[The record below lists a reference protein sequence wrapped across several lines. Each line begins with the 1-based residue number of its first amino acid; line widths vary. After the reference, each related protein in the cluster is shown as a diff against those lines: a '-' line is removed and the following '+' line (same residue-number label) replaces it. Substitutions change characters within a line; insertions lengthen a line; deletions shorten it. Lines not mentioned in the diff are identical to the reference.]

1 VRAVVFPSVHHFE
14 VAEVAEPEVRAG
26 WLTLE
31 VGTAGIC
38 GTDLHI
44 LEGEFPMAK
53 FPCIPGHEF
62 AGTVIG
68 VGPEVAGF
76 RAGDRVGVMPS
87 VFCGA
92 CHWCRNGRGNLCPDA
107 GGFGTSLPGGFA
119 ERVAVLATHAY
130 RLPDGLSFAEAALV
144 EPLACVVHAFHRLNP
159 RAGESY
165 LIWGAGTMGLMLAQY
180 ARFAGARTV
189 ALVDVNRAK
198 LDRAGSFGF
207 QVLGES
213 YADVRDRGPFGF
225 DNVIEA
231 TGVPAVVES
240 ASESVT
246 PGGRLLLFGVC
257 PPGARASLEPYRIYR
272 DEIDVIG
279 SMAVFESYEPALAAM
294 ASGAIDGRRMVS
306 HTFDLVRFGEALD
319 VVRSGAGMKV
329 QIVPAS

>member
-1 VRAVVFPSVHHFE
+1 MRAVVFPSVHRLE
-14 VAEVAEPEVRAG
+14 VAEVAEPHVRAG
-26 WLTLE
+26 WLTLQ
-31 VGTAGIC
+31 VGAAGIC

-44 LEGEFPMAK
+44 LDGEFPMAK

-62 AGTVIG
+62 AGTVVG
-68 VGPEVAGF
+68 VGPEVVGF
-76 RAGDRVGVMPS
+76 QPGDRVGVMPS
-87 VFCGA
+87 VFCGT

-189 ALVDVNRAK
+189 ALVDVNRVK
-198 LDRAGSFGF
+198 LDRARSFGF
-207 QVLGES
+207 EALGES
-213 YADVRDRGPFGF
+213 YADVREHGPFGF

-231 TGVPAVVES
+231 TGVPPVVES

-279 SMAVFESYEPALAAM
+279 SMAVYESYEPALQAM

-306 HTFDLVRFGEALD
+306 HTFDLERFGDAID